1 MEVRNYVLRALGNT
15 DRLALEADLQ
25 PLVLASGDVQYEP
38 DCPVE
43 WVYFP
48 ETAVLSVVTVMADGR
63 TVESDTVGCESVVGV
78 LAALGS
84 SVSTGRTF
92 AQIPGSAIR
101 LSASRLRRQAGAS
114 DSLRKLLIRHS
125 QANLAQAHQSVACIA
140 LHDVDQ
146 RLCRWLLMSQD
157 RTGADLVELTQQYLA
172 TMVGVQRTTITQ
184 ALGVLAAAGLIRRGR
199 GRVEILDRARME
211 ARVCE
216 CYEAVQ
222 STLERLIGRAP

>member
-125 QANLAQAHQSVACIA
+125 QANLVRAMHDAKDTVTDPNVTPLLVCDLWEHAYYLDYQNDRKGFLEAWFDA
-140 LHDVDQ
+140 LPN
-146 RLCRWLLMSQD
+146 WAFAASQ
-157 RTGADLVELTQQYLA
+157 LA
-172 TMVGVQRTTITQ
+172 TTK
-184 ALGVLAAAGLIRRGR
+184 GR
-199 GRVEILDRARME
+199 GKAWRYPGPGEPASARA
-211 ARVCE
+211 A
-216 CYEAVQ
+216 
-222 STLERLIGRAP
+222 